1 MQKKI
6 LFVTPSLE
14 MGGSEKVMSI
24 LFNHLDVGKFE
35 GYFFSFKGGSLLS
48 EIKTSESN
56 KFILNKKKIVY
67 GVLHLILAIRKV
79 RPDVVFSTHSHLNAL
94 ICLLKKLKLINS
106 KIVIRESNF
115 LSEQQKKSKGIYE
128 SFFITWLIK
137 KTYPSST
144 LLICQTKEMMK
155 DIELFFPNACLSK
168 IVIYNPIEFIP
179 KYISTKPQK
188 KIISIG
194 RLEPQKNHR
203 ILIEAF
209 SLIYRQIPH
218 NLFIVGEGSEFD
230 NLQELIKRKGLG
242 DRAQLVGFKK
252 SVWSIYKN
260 SALFVLSSDF
270 EGFPN
275 VVIEAM
281 ANSTPVISSDCP
293 SGPREIIKNN
303 LNGIL
308 FPVGDIQ
315 HLSREMLKV
324 LKDELLVT
332 SLKKNAYESVKLYSA
347 NIISSSYNK
356 LFNEV

>member
-24 LFNHLDVGKFE
+24 LFNHLEVGKFE
-35 GYFFSFKGGSLLS
+35 GYFFSFKGGSLLN
-48 EIKTSESN
+48 EIKAPENN
-56 KFILNKKKIVY
+56 KFILNKKKIKY
-67 GVLHLILAIRKV
+67 GVLHLILTIKKV
-79 RPDVVFSTHSHLNAL
+79 KPDIVFSTHSHLNAL
-94 ICLLKKLKLINS
+94 ICLLKKLKLIKS

-115 LSEQQKKSKGIYE
+115 LSEQQKKSKRFYE

-144 LLICQTKEMMK
+144 LLICQTEEMMK
-155 DIELFFPNACLSK
+155 DIELFFPSIHLSK
-168 IVIYNPIEFIP
+168 TVVYNPIELIP
-179 KYISTKPQK
+179 NYISTKARK

-194 RLEPQKNHR
+194 RLELQKNHR

-209 SLIYRQIPH
+209 SLIYKQISH
-218 NLFIVGEGSEFD
+218 NLIIIGEGSEFN
-230 NLQELIKRKGLG
+230 NLNVLIKSKALEERVE
-242 DRAQLVGFKK
+242 LVGFKK
-252 SVWSIYKN
+252 SVWNIYRN
-260 SALFVLSSDF
+260 SALFVLPSDF

-303 LNGIL
+303 HNGIL
-308 FPVGDIQ
+308 FPVGDIKD
-315 HLSREMLKV
+315 LSCAMLKV
-324 LKDELLVT
+324 LKDESLAA
-332 SLKKNAYESVKLYSA
+332 SLKKNAYEDVKAYSA
-347 NIISSSYNK
+347 NIISSRYNK
-356 LFNEV
+356 LFDEV